1 MFNNKYEGKSVA
13 YSGALTRVYNVPQGI
28 ILTCSF
34 LSMCVCVCVCVV
46 LVCLCVCVWCLCVCV
61 SVQWSIVLFMLIMLR
76 NE

>member
-1 MFNNKYEGKSVA
+1 MFNNKYEGKNVA

-34 LSMCVCVCVCVV
+34 LSMCVCVCG
-46 LVCLCVCVWCLCVCV
+46 VCV